1 MQKPYNCILARN
13 IMIGELLN
21 DEVLVTDS
29 RSVSALHSKRSY
41 GVVKEGTLHLSAIEA
56 AYLHERGKLEIKS
69 DDTTLSR
76 EDLWRRLA
84 GPDFS
89 TRYTVYKDL
98 RDKGYIVKT
107 GFKYGCHFRVYRTS
121 VEEHADYLVHAYKAP
136 ENISAEA
143 LVRYVRLA
151 HSVKKQMII
160 ALVDEESD
168 INYYELARK
177 RL

>member
-1 MQKPYNCILARN
+1 MY
-13 IMIGELLN
+13 GDLLN
-21 DEVLVTDS
+21 DEVLVTDA

-41 GVVKEGTLHLSAIEA
+41 GVVKEGTLHLSALEA
-56 AYLHERGKLEIKS
+56 VYLLERGKLEVRS
-69 DDTTLSR
+69 GGSTLTR
-76 EDLWRRLA
+76 EELWRHVA
-84 GPDFS
+84 NKDFS
-89 TRYTVYKDL
+89 MRYAVYKDL

-136 ENISAEA
+136 ECVPSEA

-151 HSVKKQMII
+151 HSVKKQMVI

-168 INYYELARK
+168 INYYEIGRK